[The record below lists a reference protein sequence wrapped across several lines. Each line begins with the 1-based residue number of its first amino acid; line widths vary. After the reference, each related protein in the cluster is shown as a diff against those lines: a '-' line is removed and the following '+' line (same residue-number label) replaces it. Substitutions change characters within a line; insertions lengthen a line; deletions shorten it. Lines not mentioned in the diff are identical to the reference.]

1 MTLDDDLVQEVDLL
15 AKELKTTRSALTRDA
30 LRSAIKDIKTKRQE
44 KQHRAGYEIHP
55 VAKEEFD
62 AWHDEQAWGKTRPTS
77 DDPYSF
83 SPVLRLWSISMR
95 LR

>member
-1 MTLDDDLVQEVDLL
+1 MWTTNSYGYQHKKEVLMKTVRMTLDDDLVQEVDLL

-62 AWHDEQAWGKTRPTS
+62 AWHDEQAWGKE
-77 DDPYSF
+77 
-83 SPVLRLWSISMR
+83 
-95 LR
+95 